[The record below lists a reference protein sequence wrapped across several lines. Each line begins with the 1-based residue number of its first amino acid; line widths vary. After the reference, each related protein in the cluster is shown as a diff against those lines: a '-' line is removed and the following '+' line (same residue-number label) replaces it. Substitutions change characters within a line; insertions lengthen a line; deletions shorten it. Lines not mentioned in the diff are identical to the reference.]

1 MSFRLYKEG
10 QGKWA
15 RGALAVILF
24 GVGLFATISIADW
37 LEGNG
42 MGDGDLFT
50 IPLIEFGVQTR
61 SIVSVLVLV
70 PFLLAGIWY
79 YNKPSLSDFLIE
91 TEGELENKVTWPTR
105 DETTR
110 NSLVVCATAVII
122 LGWIMMTDG
131 LLRTVQGVIYG

>member
-15 RGALAVILF
+15 RGALAVIF
-24 GVGLFATISIADW
+24 GGVGLFATISIASW

-50 IPLIEFGVQTR
+50 IPFLETGLQTR
-61 SIVSVLVLV
+61 SLVSVLVFV
-70 PFLLAGIWY
+70 PFLAAGYWY

-91 TEGELENKVTWPTR
+91 TEAELENKVTWPTR
-105 DETTR
+105 EETTR
-110 NSLVVCATAVII
+110 NSFVVCVTAVII
-122 LGWIMMTDG
+122 LGWIMLADG
-131 LLRTVQGVIYG
+131 LLQVAKNWVYA

>member
-24 GVGLFATISIADW
+24 GVGLFATVSIANW

-42 MGDGDLFT
+42 TGDGDLFT
-50 IPLIEFGVQTR
+50 IPFLELGVQTR
-61 SIVSVLVLV
+61 SLVSVLVFV

-79 YNKPSLSDFLIE
+79 YNKPSLSDFLID
-91 TEGELENKVTWPTR
+91 TEAEFENKVTWPTR
-105 DETTR
+105 EETTR
-110 NSLVVCATAVII
+110 NSLVVCVTAVII
-122 LGWIMMTDG
+122 LGWIMLADG
-131 LLRTVQGVIYG
+131 LLQVAKNWVYA

>member
-42 MGDGDLFT
+42 YGDADLFT
-50 IPLIEFGVQTR
+50 IYRLLNSVRNRR
-61 SIVSVLVLV
+61 SCPKLLVLI
-70 PFLLAGIWY
+70 PQ
-79 YNKPSLSDFLIE
+79 IE
-91 TEGELENKVTWPTR
+91 AQPEKH
-105 DETTR
+105 
-110 NSLVVCATAVII
+110 
-122 LGWIMMTDG
+122 
-131 LLRTVQGVIYG
+131 

>member
-42 MGDGDLFT
+42 YGDADLFT
-50 IPLIEFGVQTR
+50 IPFLEFGVQVR
-61 SIVSVLVLV
+61 SLLSVGVLL
-70 PFLLAGIWY
+70 PFVLAGIWY
-79 YNKPSLSDFLIE
+79 YNKPTLSDFLID
-91 TEGELENKVTWPTR
+91 TEAELEKKVTWPTR
-105 DETTR
+105 EETAR
-110 NSLVVCATAVII
+110 NSLVVFASAVII
-122 LGWIMMTDG
+122 LGWITVADG
-131 LLRTVQGVIYG
+131 LLRKLQSVIYG

>member
-24 GVGLFATISIADW
+24 GVGLFAAVSTADW

-42 MGDGDLFT
+42 YGDGDLFT
-50 IPLIEFGVQTR
+50 IPGIEFGVQARAIYT
-61 SIVSVLVLV
+61 ILVLL

-91 TEGELENKVTWPTR
+91 TEAELENKVTWPTR
-105 DETTR
+105 DETTP
-110 NSLVVCATAVII
+110 NSLVVCVTAVII
-122 LGWIMMTDG
+122 LGWIMMADG
-131 LLRTVQGVIYG
+131 LLRTVQGVVYG

>member
-24 GVGLFATISIADW
+24 GVGLFATVSIANW

-42 MGDGDLFT
+42 TGDGDLFT
-50 IPLIEFGVQTR
+50 IPFLELGVQTR
-61 SIVSVLVLV
+61 SLVSVLVFV

-79 YNKPSLSDFLIE
+79 YNKPSLSDFLID
-91 TEGELENKVTWPTR
+91 TEAELENKVTWPTR
-105 DETTR
+105 EETTR
-110 NSLVVCATAVII
+110 NSLVVCVTAVII
-122 LGWIMMTDG
+122 LGWIMLADG
-131 LLRTVQGVIYG
+131 LLQVAKNWVYA